1 MKEQK
6 RSRLNLIIG
15 RKQIMLAGMT
25 LVLGTAVY
33 INYAMSAS
41 GGIKSAGKVESRN
54 IHYGDAQLVSAE
66 ETPSSDTSDYF
77 AQARMNRTASRDK
90 AVQTL
95 STIMNGGDS
104 SPEEQQAA
112 AEEAAAEEAAVMTSL
127 IEKES
132 KVENLIKAAGFEDCV
147 VYLDGENAN
156 VVVQTDEGLI
166 RTQAAQIKDIL
177 LGEVSVAAE
186 NIRIYDVDHE
196 T

>member
-112 AEEAAAEEAAVMTSL
+112 AEEAAVMTSL

>member
-66 ETPSSDTSDYF
+66 ETPASDTSDYF

-104 SPEEQQAA
+104 SPEEQQ
-112 AEEAAAEEAAVMTSL
+112 AAAEEAAVMTSL

>member
-1 MKEQK
+1 MKERKQGK
-6 RSRLNLIIG
+6 LSFIIG
-15 RKQIMLAGMT
+15 KKQIMLAGMT

-33 INYAMSAS
+33 VNYALSAS
-41 GGIKSAGKVESRN
+41 GGIKSAGKVGTKN

-66 ETPSSDTSDYF
+66 ETPSETDSYF
-77 AQARMNRTASRDK
+77 AQARMDRTASRDK

-95 STIMNGGDS
+95 QTIMGGGDS
-104 SPEEQQAA
+104 TPEEQQAA
-112 AEEAAAEEAAVMTSL
+112 AEEAAAMTSL

-156 VVVQTDEGLI
+156 IVVQTDAGLI
-166 RTQAAQIKDIL
+166 QTEAAQIKDIL
-177 LGEVSVAAE
+177 LSEVSVEAE
-186 NIRIYDVDHE
+186 NIRIFDVEKE